1 MTDSERQQI
10 LKMIEEG
17 KITPDEGLKLM
28 QALDEVPLD
37 EEPAALPPAPDL
49 PAGGFVVDAQPG
61 DDDSDAEPVFVMG
74 SSGEA
79 DGERARRESF
89 LAGKVNRFRR
99 LWMIPMTF
107 GVLVTVG
114 AAYWMYS
121 ALQNAGM
128 GFWFYCSWLPFA
140 LGVLVIALA
149 FSSRDSR
156 WLYVN
161 VKQKPGEK
169 PSRIVVSFPMSL
181 VTWLFGM
188 FGNRIP
194 GRERE
199 RAGMVMDAF
208 AKSVSSD
215 APVLIEVDDDGAR
228 VQVYI
233 G

>member
-37 EEPAALPPAPDL
+37 EEPAALPPAP
-49 PAGGFVVDAQPG
+49 VEG
-61 DDDSDAEPVFVMG
+61 DDSAAEPAFVAE
-74 SSGEA
+74 SIGEA
-79 DGERARRESF
+79 DEEKTRRESF
-89 LAGKVNRFRR
+89 FAGKVNRFRR

-107 GVLVTVG
+107 GVLLTVG

-128 GFWFYCSWLPFA
+128 GFWFFCSWLPFA

-181 VTWLFGM
+181 VAWLFGM
-188 FGNRIP
+188 FGNHMP

-199 RAGMVMDAF
+199 RVGMVMDAF
-208 AKSVSSD
+208 AKSISSD
-215 APVLIEVDDDGAR
+215 EPVLVEVDDDGAR

>member
-10 LKMIEEG
+10 LKMIDEG
-17 KITPDEGLKLM
+17 KISADEGLKLM

-37 EEPAALPPAPDL
+37 EEPAALPPAP
-49 PAGGFVVDAQPG
+49 GFLADG
-61 DDDSDAEPVFVMG
+61 DDADAEPVFVTEPG
-74 SSGEA
+74 GEA
-79 DGERARRESF
+79 EGEKARRESF
-89 LAGKVNRFRR
+89 FARKINRFRR
-99 LWMIPMTF
+99 LWVIPLTF

-121 ALQNAGM
+121 ALENAGM

-149 FSSRDSR
+149 FSSRNSR

-169 PSRIVVSFPMSL
+169 PGRIVVSFPMSL
-181 VTWLFGM
+181 VVGLFGI
-188 FGNRIP
+188 FGNHLP

-199 RAGMVMDAF
+199 RVGMVMDAF
-208 AKSVSSD
+208 EKSISSD
-215 APVLIEVDDDGAR
+215 EPILIEVDEGDGEH

>member
-37 EEPAALPPAPDL
+37 EEHAALPPAPA
-49 PAGGFVVDAQPG
+49 AGDN
-61 DDDSDAEPVFVMG
+61 SDAEPAFMAE
-74 SSGEA
+74 SIGE
-79 DGERARRESF
+79 EKARRESF
-89 LAGKVNRFRR
+89 FARKVNRFRR

-107 GVLVTVG
+107 GILLTAG
-114 AAYWMYS
+114 AAYWMHL

-128 GFWFYCSWLPFA
+128 GFWFFCSWLPFA

-188 FGNRIP
+188 FGNHMP

-199 RAGMVMDAF
+199 RVGMVMDAF
-208 AKSVSSD
+208 QKSISSD
-215 APVLIEVDDDGAR
+215 EPILIEVDDEDGEH

>member
-1 MTDSERQQI
+1 MTDGERQQI

-17 KITPDEGLKLM
+17 KITPSEGLKLM
-28 QALDEVPLD
+28 QTLDEAPLD
-37 EEPAALPPAPDL
+37 EEPAALPPA
-49 PAGGFVVDAQPG
+49 GG
-61 DDDSDAEPVFVMG
+61 DDSDAEPVSFTEPI
-74 SSGEA
+74 GEA
-79 DGERARRESF
+79 DGEKARRESYF
-89 LAGKVNRFRR
+89 AGKVNRFRR

-107 GVLVTVG
+107 GVLATVG

-121 ALQNAGM
+121 ALENAGM
-128 GFWFYCSWLPFA
+128 GFWFFCSWLPFA

-161 VKQKPGEK
+161 VKQKPGQK

-181 VTWLFGM
+181 VAWLFGM
-188 FGNRIP
+188 FGSRMP

-199 RAGMVMDAF
+199 RVGMVMDAF
-208 AKSVSSD
+208 EKSISSD
-215 APVLIEVDDDGAR
+215 EPILIEVNDEDGEQ

>member
-10 LKMIEEG
+10 LKMVEEG
-17 KITPDEGLKLM
+17 KITPDDGLKLM

-37 EEPAALPPAPDL
+37 EEPAALPPF
-49 PAGGFVVDAQPG
+49 PAEGDA
-61 DDDSDAEPVFVMG
+61 SDADTVFVTESG
-74 SSGEA
+74 GEA
-79 DGERARRESF
+79 DEERARRESF
-89 LAGKVNRFRR
+89 FAGKVNRFRR
-99 LWMIPMTF
+99 LWMIPLSL
-107 GVLVTVG
+107 GVLVTIG

-169 PSRIVVSFPMSL
+169 PGRIVVSFPMSL
-181 VTWLFGM
+181 VTWLFGI
-188 FGNRIP
+188 FGHRMP

-199 RAGMVMDAF
+199 RVGMVMDAF
-208 AKSVSSD
+208 EKSVSSD
-215 APVLIEVDDDGAR
+215 APILIEVDEDDGER